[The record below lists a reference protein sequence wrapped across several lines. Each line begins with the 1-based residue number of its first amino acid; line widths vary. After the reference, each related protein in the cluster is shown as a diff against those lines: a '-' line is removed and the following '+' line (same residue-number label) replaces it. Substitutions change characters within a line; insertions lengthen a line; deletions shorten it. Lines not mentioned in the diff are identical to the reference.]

1 MALFQRKVPCPYC
14 YNEIAPN
21 ALAVRCSGRA
31 APGKSRCTEA
41 PDPAR
46 VQYFTDGT
54 PVLPVI
60 LGPDKK
66 QVLSRSEATCPDCGS
81 VSAIRVCPDCH
92 SRMPRSFDADSP
104 LFGLVGVRG
113 SGKTVMLAVLQK
125 ELYSTIARRFDASI
139 DSPGGKTG
147 LAGQLEA
154 FLRGMEDSA
163 NGALPAQTARHDTGM
178 SIPAVFEWRFAK
190 KSLGGK
196 LTRDAST
203 LFSFFDSAGEDLAT
217 EDRALGQHYLAATSG
232 VILLLDP
239 FGFPG
244 NRERAIRSGVDPE
257 SLTTSPETVLRA
269 LTTVLQTAEKTKK
282 NKKIKQPVA
291 VVVSKIDAFFDDIP
305 DDHPMRRPSSKLR
318 YFDEPESLTIHDHI
332 AAMIEQWG
340 GDGLLRMLESNFE
353 KYRLFGAS
361 ALGAEPSYSSL
372 KVNSRGVLPH
382 RVGEPL
388 LWLMADRGFLP
399 KEG

>member
-1 MALFQRKVPCPYC
+1 MAFFQRKVPCPYC
-14 YNEIAPN
+14 YNEISPN

-31 APGKSRCTEA
+31 APGRSRCTEA
-41 PDPAR
+41 PDKVR
-46 VQYFTDGT
+46 VQFFNDGT

-60 LGPDKK
+60 SGTDGK
-66 QVLSRSEATCPDCGS
+66 QVLSRSDATCAACGA

-139 DSPGGKTG
+139 DSPGGKIG
-147 LAGQLEA
+147 LAGKLEA
-154 FLRGMEDSA
+154 DLRGMEDA
-163 NGALPAQTARHDTGM
+163 ARGMLPAQTAQHTTGM

-196 LTRDAST
+196 LSRDVST
-203 LFSFFDSAGEDLAT
+203 LFSFYDSAGEDLAT
-217 EDRALGQHYLAATSG
+217 EDRALGQHYLAATRG

-244 NRERAIRSGVDPE
+244 NRERALRSGVDPE
-257 SLTTSPETVLRA
+257 SLTTAPDTVLRA

-282 NKKIKQPVA
+282 NKKIEQPVA

-305 DDHPMRRPSSKLR
+305 SDHPIRRPSSKLR
-318 YFDEPESLTIHDHI
+318 YFDEAESLTIHDHV

-340 GDGLLRMLESNFE
+340 GDSLLRMLDSNYA

-361 ALGAEPSYSSL
+361 ALGAEPQYQTRA
-372 KVNSRGVLPH
+372 VNSRGVLPH

>member
-31 APGKSRCTEA
+31 APGKQRCTET
-41 PDPAR
+41 PDPVREA
-46 VQYFTDGT
+46 FFKDAT

-60 LGPDKK
+60 KGSDE
-66 QVLSRSEATCPDCGS
+66 QQILSRSEAKCPDCGA

-92 SRMPRSFDADSP
+92 SRMPRSFDASSP

-139 DSPGGKTG
+139 DSPGGKAG
-147 LAGQLEA
+147 LAGKLEA
-154 FLRGMEDSA
+154 ALRGMEDG
-163 NGALPAQTARHDTGM
+163 NGMLPSQTAQHATGI

-196 LTRDAST
+196 LSRDVST
-203 LFSFFDSAGEDLAT
+203 LFSFYDSAGEDLAT

-244 NRERAIRSGVDPE
+244 NRDRAQRSGVDPE

-305 DDHPMRRPSSKLR
+305 SDHPIRRPSSKLS
-318 YFDEPESLTIHDHI
+318 YFDEAESLTIHDHV
-332 AAMIEQWG
+332 AAMMEQWG
-340 GDGLLRMLESNFE
+340 GDPLLRMLDSNYE

-361 ALGAEPSYSSL
+361 ALGAEPQYQART
-372 KVNSRGVLPH
+372 VNARGVLPH

-399 KEG
+399 EEG